1 MQHYADRTIK
11 EWRELMGQRVIIL
24 NDHRKMS
31 EVIISTI
38 EVIEGR
44 DKDAVVHSWSGD
56 TSIVVRDAIAG
67 LTAADKVSAGP
78 VTL

>member
-1 MQHYADRTIK
+1 
-11 EWRELMGQRVIIL
+11 VIGL
-24 NDHRKMS
+24 KDHRKMS

-44 DKDAVVHSWSGD
+44 DKDAVAHSWSGD
-56 TSIVVRDAIAG
+56 TSLVVREAIKG
-67 LTAADKVSAGP
+67 LTAAGAAGSGP